1 MLWAFEVLWGSVTAP
16 MPSFEKCFT
25 FSVQKNSTVVVRQI
39 RCSSSP
45 TSITSRVRGC
55 ILPVPK
61 GSNTPC
67 WEHWLPQLAIL
78 LLRFLWGLTVFLCFC
93 FSCLW
98 YLPSSSSSGLPQTSH
113 GCPECKVVWCW
124 SLLLVGVSVLLPNNC
139 VLRVSSPPSFCCG
152 LCCSSSYLLNY
163 ISVMVLNHAP
173 AIAFSLLT
181 HLAFKFSST
190 SASQVILDPVKDLS
204 SKRDK

>member
-45 TSITSRVRGC
+45 TSITSRVRGF

-61 GSNTPC
+61 GKQCT
-67 WEHWLPQLAIL
+67 
-78 LLRFLWGLTVFLCFC
+78 LLRTLTASALYPFTAFSLSSDCFLCFC

-139 VLRVSSPPSFCCG
+139 VLRVSPPPHPFVVAFVVRPVICSIISPSWCLTTLLPSLF
-152 LCCSSSYLLNY
+152 
-163 ISVMVLNHAP
+163 
-173 AIAFSLLT
+173 
-181 HLAFKFSST
+181 
-190 SASQVILDPVKDLS
+190 LS
-204 SKRDK
+204 WRI